1 MGLTPLAGDMLATVV
16 TTLEMRER
24 PRPTPLPQSLLR
36 LARWHAADVGRYRT
50 LFTRVGAPWLW
61 YSRLAMDDARLRA
74 TLDRPD
80 TQLHAVVDPAGIEV
94 GMVEFSRPSADIC
107 SLDYFALV
115 PELTGRGHGRWM
127 MAMALAMMW
136 RPGVAVVRVNT
147 CTLDSP
153 GALRFYIAQGFAP
166 VSRAIESF
174 PDPRAIGLL
183 PLDAAPQIPLLAPT
197 RR

>member
-147 CTLDSP
+147 CTLDHP
-153 GALRFYIAQGFAP
+153 AALAFYRRAGFTPIGRKLEVAM
-166 VSRAIESF
+166 
-174 PDPRAIGLL
+174 DPRLTGVL
-183 PLDAAPQIPLLAPT
+183 PRSAAPGVPILDP
-197 RR
+197 